1 MAAHAVGD
9 GDQAEAVGLV
19 EEVVLVAV
27 ADATDV
33 RDPGRDDLEWAHRVL
48 PSARA
53 LT

>member
-1 MAAHAVGD
+1 VAAHAVGD
-9 GDQAEAVGLV
+9 GDQAEAIGLV

-33 RDPGRDDLEWAHRVL
+33 GDPGRDELEGAHRVL